1 MLRFDASSR
10 SGVFNREGRK
20 GIAKAAK
27 KIFLGLVFFASLA
40 AFFGE
45 LRG

>member
-10 SGVFNREGRK
+10 SRAFNREGRK

-27 KIFLGLVFFASLA
+27 KSFLGLVFIASLA
-40 AFFGE
+40 AVLGE